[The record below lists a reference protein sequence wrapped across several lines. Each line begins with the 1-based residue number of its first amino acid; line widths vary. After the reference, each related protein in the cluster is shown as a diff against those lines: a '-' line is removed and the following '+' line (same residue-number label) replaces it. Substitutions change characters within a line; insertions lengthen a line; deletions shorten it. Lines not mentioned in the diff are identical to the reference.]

1 MNITGL
7 DRYFDEKEYRKQK
20 IILLEMSKKVLQRNM
35 VLVYIKLRIVIF

>member
-20 IILLEMSKKVLQRNM
+20 IILLEMNM

>member
-20 IILLEMSKKVLQRNM
+20 IILLEISKKVLQRNM